1 MRENEGVAMAAD
13 EEILTE
19 TADAGDGDTLPLDI
33 PGSRDDEADEDAGGG
48 DTEPMPTGEHAQAD
62 MGETGEDGA
71 ADEEAEGTEETDS
84 ETETAPDG
92 ESGENPAEG
101 EGGSPE
107 KMTLPPIA
115 IAFAVAIV
123 AIIVAVAVMTA
134 GVGMSSG
141 RNAEASF
148 PKAHVVT
155 RGSGEATDDI
165 HGKTQTPTHQND
177 PNYG

>member
-1 MRENEGVAMAAD
+1 MSENEGIAMAAD

-19 TADAGDGDTLPLDI
+19 TADAGNGDTLPIDM

-48 DTEPMPTGEHAQAD
+48 DTEPIPTGECAQAD

-71 ADEEAEGTEETDS
+71 ADEEAEGSEETDS

-92 ESGENPAEG
+92 ESGESPA

-107 KMTLPPIA
+107 RMTLPPVA

-148 PKAHVVT
+148 PKAHAVA

-177 PNYG
+177 PNFG